1 MFIRCS
7 LDFQSVFMR
16 FSLPRS
22 NTIEM
27 CLGSWLRLAV
37 RIRMHKGGTKEA
49 LRRHQ
54 GSTTEA
60 PRRHRGGTRE
70 APWRAQRRHQGGTTG
85 APRRHHGG
93 TREAPGRHQGGTEAG
108 TKHNGKNVVVHG
120 SGSRFG
126 FAMVQQQLR
135 LLATSVAYHLVQS
148 RLQPLSLC
156 ICRVASLVP

>member
-1 MFIRCS
+1 
-7 LDFQSVFMR
+7 MR
-16 FSLPRS
+16 FSFPRS

-37 RIRMHKGGTKEA
+37 RIRRNKGGTKEALRRHQGSTTDAPRRHHGGTREAPGRHKGGTKEA

-54 GSTTEA
+54 GSTTE
-60 PRRHRGGTRE
+60 
-70 APWRAQRRHQGGTTG
+70 